1 MDYTAHMYQTIA
13 ELSTF
18 SSAAQS
24 LLSEDERRE
33 LISYLAQQPKAGV
46 LIQGTGGVRKLRWAK
61 GNRGKSAG
69 VRVIYYFYDE
79 RIPLYLLTVF
89 GKNDRA
95 NLSQAERNGLN
106 NLVDQLVSV
115 ALGG

>member
-1 MDYTAHMYQTIA
+1 MYQTIA
-13 ELSTF
+13 ELSAF

-33 LISYLAQQPKAGV
+33 LISYLAQEPKAGV

-69 VRVIYYFYDE
+69 VRVIYYFY
-79 RIPLYLLTVF
+79 RTARKAPSF
-89 GKNDRA
+89 RA
-95 NLSQAERNGLN
+95 GMNSADAEGIHLRFL
-106 NLVDQLVSV
+106 
-115 ALGG
+115 

>member
-1 MDYTAHMYQTIA
+1 MYQTIA
-13 ELSTF
+13 ELSAF

-33 LISYLAQQPKAGV
+33 LISYLAQEPKAGV

-95 NLSQAERNGLN
+95 NLSQAERNGLK

-115 ALGG
+115 AFGE

>member
-1 MDYTAHMYQTIA
+1 MYQTIA
-13 ELSTF
+13 ELSAF

-33 LISYLAQQPKAGV
+33 LISYLAQEPKAGV

-69 VRVIYYFYDE
+69 VRVIYRTARKAPSF
-79 RIPLYLLTVF
+79 
-89 GKNDRA
+89 RA
-95 NLSQAERNGLN
+95 GMNSADAEGIHLRFL
-106 NLVDQLVSV
+106 
-115 ALGG
+115 